1 VSEEEYLRLKG
12 ILDNVARQQ
21 KAISENHA
29 KALARPHSFEK
40 TIATQLR
47 RVQGLISKKSDHIAA
62 HKHSSGHPDE
72 LQNSDVCGCFYC
84 LEIYNPIEILDW
96 VDEDESGVG
105 QCALCPR
112 CGIDAVIGSASGY
125 PITKEFL
132 QKMHDYWF

>member
-1 VSEEEYLRLKG
+1 VSEEEYLRMKG

-21 KAISENHA
+21 KILAENQA
-29 KALARPHSFEK
+29 KALARPHSSEK

-47 RVQGLISKKSDHIAA
+47 RIQSRMRMKPDHIAA
-62 HKHSSGHPDE
+62 HKHSSGHRDE
-72 LQNSDVCGCFYC
+72 IKNSGVCGCFYC

-96 VDEDESGVG
+96 VDEDERGVG
-105 QCALCPR
+105 QCALCAR

-132 QKMHDYWF
+132 QKMREYWF